1 MPKLPQ
7 IFLVSDIHRD
17 TGPYEWPDAARA
29 ADLILVAGDLS
40 NGMFDIEFLCQPGKP
55 LVFVPGNHDF
65 WSSDKRDMFD
75 MYREMKAAAAG
86 TNVHV
91 LWDEEVQI
99 DGVRILGTPLWTD
112 FGGGNVELMKASF
125 AHSRDYTYISA
136 KSWYEVPENR
146 ALHDEQWKEFG
157 HFLREN
163 PADTGAF
170 SPVVAHAL
178 HRKSRAFIEAKLEEP
193 FEGPTI
199 LVTHMAPSYE
209 CLRLSGTVREH
220 FLDPANW
227 RRVGRDNSELAR
239 VAGYASDLT
248 SMFER
253 YRTELDLAVHGHIH
267 ASLDIVCGS
276 TRVLANP
283 RGRFS
288 GPLTDGI
295 ECLLYGYTPRP
306 EDIARSKARFE
317 EYPYWGDNWDF
328 SPTALFR
335 LEDGLTPALEAVVMQ
350 DEPRLQELLAE
361 MLELEPFAEHET
373 AVVRRSI
380 HESAMARG
388 QEFQKKL
395 ELAVR
400 SVAKAL
406 DIDRNNPTW
415 WQVYS
420 ALGFTPPNAPIVPRA
435 LNDFDELPD
444 HRVGIKAAISA
455 MKHVLDELP
464 HLPRAAELGRVRY
477 EERVNRALA
486 RLREEGH
493 QPEWHRITPSTMWRK
508 LYFDLGRITVDG
520 DAAVAD
526 KVIREVDEIIND
538 NCMPRNAYVYVSHRA
553 EGYDGFFGVTSKK
566 GAW

>member
-7 IFLVSDIHRD
+7 IFVISDIHLD
-17 TGPYEWPDAARA
+17 TGPFEWPDAARR
-29 ADLILVAGDLS
+29 ADLIIVAGDLS
-40 NGMFDIEFLCQPGKP
+40 NGQFDIEFLCQPGKP

-65 WSSDKRDMFD
+65 WSKDKRDMFD

-125 AHSRDYTYISA
+125 VHSRDYSYINA
-136 KSWYEVPENR
+136 KTWYAVPENR
-146 ALHDEQWKEFG
+146 ALHDEQWTAFG
-157 HFLREN
+157 HFAREN
-163 PADTGAF
+163 PAETGAF
-170 SPVVAHAL
+170 TPIVAHAL
-178 HRKSRAFIEAKLEEP
+178 HQKSRAFIEGKLEEP

-199 LVTHMAPSYE
+199 LVTHMAPSYD

-220 FLDPANW
+220 FLDRANW

-253 YRTELDLAVHGHIH
+253 YCTELDLAVHGHIH

-306 EDIARSKARFE
+306 EDIARSKARFD

-328 SPTALFR
+328 TPNALFR
-335 LEDGLTPALEAVVMQ
+335 IEDGLTPALEALVMQ
-350 DEPRLQELLAE
+350 DEPRLRELLAE
-361 MLELEPFAEHET
+361 MQGLEPFSGHET
-373 AVVRRSI
+373 AIIRKSI
-380 HESAMARG
+380 HESAVARA
-388 QEFQKKL
+388 QEFQEKI
-395 ELAVR
+395 ERAVR

-406 DIDRNNPTW
+406 DVNRNNPAW
-415 WQVYS
+415 WQVYN
-420 ALGFTPPNAPIVPRA
+420 ALGFAPPKSPIVPRT
-435 LNDFDELPD
+435 LNGFDEEPD
-444 HRVGIKAAISA
+444 PRVGIKAAISA
-455 MKHVLDELP
+455 MTQVLDELP
-464 HLPRAAELGRVRY
+464 YLPRAAELGRVRY
-477 EERVNRALA
+477 EERVNKALTH
-486 RLREEGH
+486 LREQGLN
-493 QPEWHRITPSTMWRK
+493 PRWHRITPSTMWRK

-520 DAAVAD
+520 DMAATD
-526 KVIREVDEIIND
+526 KAAREVDEIINEKR
-538 NCMPRNAYVYVSHRA
+538 MPRNAYVYVSCRSVA
-553 EGYDGFFGVTSKK
+553 DDGFYGVVSKK
-566 GAW
+566 GSW